1 MLGLAAVPSCI
12 QFIGFLF
19 LPESPRWLISKG
31 KEEEARL
38 ILCSI
43 RGTSDVEEELQEV
56 KQKFEEER
64 ELSKQ
69 SGIPTSMWVLSV
81 FPRNSVAFVQSEGI
95 YGSFYGIS
103 DM

>member
-1 MLGLAAVPSCI
+1 VCDDCEFAK
-12 QFIGFLF
+12 F
-19 LPESPRWLISKG
+19 KG

-69 SGIPTSMWVLSV
+69 SGIPVWVLSV
-81 FPRNSVAFVQSEGI
+81 FPMNGHMDAVHILIRKDQLNLWLR
-95 YGSFYGIS
+95 
-103 DM
+103 

>member
-69 SGIPTSMWVLSV
+69 SGIPMWVLSV
-81 FPRNSVAFVQSEGI
+81 FLRNSVRRGI
-95 YGSFYGIS
+95 CAIRGNLWIILWNQ
-103 DM
+103 